1 MNPGRGIEGKERAVT
16 SRYPLGF
23 MSYCY
28 IVTGVKKNILF
39 RRNLLSLLAK
49 WEGIVAKSHRLKKK
63 LHWLQVTMENIFV
76 ARLNEL
82 QLIEDTTWLRGDM
95 KFIFECSTVRYRVE
109 HEKRNFISP
118 SNHVLFFL
126 FY

>member
-1 MNPGRGIEGKERAVT
+1 
-16 SRYPLGF
+16 
-23 MSYCY
+23 MSYYC
-28 IVTGVKKNILF
+28 IVTGVKNIYILF

-49 WEGIVAKSHRLKKK
+49 WEGIVAKSHRLK
-63 LHWLQVTMENIFV
+63 HHCIGCQQVTIENIFV
-76 ARLNEL
+76 VSLNEL

-118 SNHVLFFL
+118 SNHVLFCL